1 MVLDSAWRSLERARR
16 MFAALCVRAG
26 EIDQQAFEDRLP
38 YVLDLMAGVRRQI
51 DEQIPKGGAAA
62 AWWRGQMTVARDA
75 ITQMR
80 HAQLKRLESTAQRQ
94 TYSHSM
100 SSAGTFNGKPVNAGD
115 SIVWWQWYFV
125 GGHFDG
131 QDVLAV
137 LSAQLDDLASLIR
150 DAEARLP

>member
-16 MFAALCVRAG
+16 MFADLCIRAG

-38 YVLDLMAGVRRQI
+38 YVLDLMAGVR
-51 DEQIPKGGAAA
+51 
-62 AWWRGQMTVARDA
+62 
-75 ITQMR
+75 
-80 HAQLKRLESTAQRQ
+80 RLESTAQRQ

>member
-1 MVLDSAWRSLERARR
+1 MFDRAQ
-16 MFAALCVRAG
+16 ASPTLLSWCWTVR
-26 EIDQQAFEDRLP
+26 
-38 YVLDLMAGVRRQI
+38 
-51 DEQIPKGGAAA
+51 GGA
-62 AWWRGQMTVARDA
+62 
-75 ITQMR
+75 
-80 HAQLKRLESTAQRQ
+80 S
-94 TYSHSM
+94 
-100 SSAGTFNGKPVNAGD
+100 FNGKPVNAGD